1 MGVLCTWVKLVTDL
15 QLLGC
20 ELLKNAFGGQAPPEP
35 AGGTIALPRLP
46 SRCKGSGGRRG
57 EVGNKERGE
66 GEGRGEGREK
76 EGSGPSKYFGLES
89 PLQRVF
95 TGTQNPRNYL
105 KLKDQPVR

>member
-57 EVGNKERGE
+57 EVGNKEKGE
-66 GEGRGEGREK
+66 GEGRDGREEVGRDEK
-76 EGSGPSKYFGLES
+76 GKGGIGSGGGREARFGVDICS
-89 PLQRVF
+89 GP
-95 TGTQNPRNYL
+95 P
-105 KLKDQPVR
+105 P